1 MTSTTLARREKF
13 DIGRVFNNTFA
24 VIGRNIGLCI
34 GLAAVFSGLP
44 NLVSQLARPA
54 AHAVGDPAGLAE
66 ATANYTFGYFV
77 GFAVFGILY
86 VGLSLLLQ
94 SSLVRAA
101 IEDMNGKRPTFGD
114 CIRVAIRNLLP
125 TLGIGLLVGL
135 GVGVA
140 SIALVVPGIILWL
153 GWSVSIP
160 VLIQERLG
168 VFGSMSR
175 SRALTKGSRWALFGL
190 FLILM
195 IIALVIQSMSAVVI
209 YLFHGIAA
217 AVLAALVQTIVSM
230 VISVATAVSYVELRQ
245 VKEGVSVDE
254 LAEIFS

>member
-24 VIGRNIGLCI
+24 VIGRNIALCI

-54 AHAVGDPAGLAE
+54 APAVGDPASLAV

-101 IEDMNGKRPTFGD
+101 IEDLNGKRPSFGD

-245 VKEGVSVDE
+245 VKEGISVDE

>member
-24 VIGRNIGLCI
+24 VIGRNIALCI

-54 AHAVGDPAGLAE
+54 APAVGDPASLAV

-101 IEDMNGKRPTFGD
+101 IEDLNGKRPSFGD

-175 SRALTKGSRWALFGL
+175 SRSLTKGSRWALFGL

>member
-1 MTSTTLARREKF
+1 
-13 DIGRVFNNTFA
+13 
-24 VIGRNIGLCI
+24 
-34 GLAAVFSGLP
+34 
-44 NLVSQLARPA
+44 
-54 AHAVGDPAGLAE
+54 
-66 ATANYTFGYFV
+66 
-77 GFAVFGILY
+77 
-86 VGLSLLLQ
+86 
-94 SSLVRAA
+94 
-101 IEDMNGKRPTFGD
+101 
-114 CIRVAIRNLLP
+114 
-125 TLGIGLLVGL
+125 
-135 GVGVA
+135 
-140 SIALVVPGIILWL
+140 
-153 GWSVSIP
+153 
-160 VLIQERLG
+160 
-168 VFGSMSR
+168 MSR

>member
-24 VIGRNIGLCI
+24 VIGRNIALCI

-54 AHAVGDPAGLAE
+54 APAVGDPASLAV

-101 IEDMNGKRPTFGD
+101 IEDLNGKRPSFGD

-160 VLIQERLG
+160 VLIQS
-168 VFGSMSR
+168 GSASSVR
-175 SRALTKGSRWALFGL
+175 CR
-190 FLILM
+190 
-195 IIALVIQSMSAVVI
+195 
-209 YLFHGIAA
+209 AA
-217 AVLAALVQTIVSM
+217 AH
-230 VISVATAVSYVELRQ
+230 
-245 VKEGVSVDE
+245 
-254 LAEIFS
+254 